1 MFSALGTPLALIGGV
16 FAGAAL
22 ASVVQGG
29 LPGHIS
35 ESDKAA
41 IAAVPA
47 VIGFFAGGALWGAVM
62 ARITSVR
69 ARKRMVWA
77 GALSMGP
84 TILAVG
90 IGLAVLEGIFVERA
104 EGPLLPIHVIFTML
118 FVPATALTAGVGG
131 LALGIAQRDTSLA
144 ARLALFSALAGGLA
158 FLVVALT
165 MDALGYRVGAPGAA
179 ERFTMVTVALLGILS
194 AAIAGGAIIGSL
206 LSPSPR
212 HADSPSAVPSPEQI
226 RG

>member
-1 MFSALGTPLALIGGV
+1 MEKRQVVMFSALGTPLALIGGV

-62 ARITSVR
+62 ARITGAR
-69 ARKRMVWA
+69 ERKRMAWA

-104 EGPLLPIHVIFTML
+104 AGPLLPIHVIFTRL
-118 FVPATALTAGVGG
+118 FVTPATKL
-131 LALGIAQRDTSLA
+131 
-144 ARLALFSALAGGLA
+144 
-158 FLVVALT
+158 
-165 MDALGYRVGAPGAA
+165 
-179 ERFTMVTVALLGILS
+179 
-194 AAIAGGAIIGSL
+194 
-206 LSPSPR
+206 
-212 HADSPSAVPSPEQI
+212 HI
-226 RG
+226 RNTTTN

>member
-1 MFSALGTPLALIGGV
+1 MDKGRVVLLCALGTPLALIGGV

-22 ASVVQGG
+22 GTVVHGG
-29 LPGHIS
+29 LPGHVS
-35 ESDKAA
+35 ESAKVA

-104 EGPLLPIHVIFTML
+104 AGPLLPIHVIFTRL
-118 FVPATALTAGVGG
+118 FVTPATKL
-131 LALGIAQRDTSLA
+131 
-144 ARLALFSALAGGLA
+144 
-158 FLVVALT
+158 
-165 MDALGYRVGAPGAA
+165 
-179 ERFTMVTVALLGILS
+179 
-194 AAIAGGAIIGSL
+194 
-206 LSPSPR
+206 
-212 HADSPSAVPSPEQI
+212 HI
-226 RG
+226 RNTTTN